1 MFLEFRTVL
10 PRVPHIPAGAV
21 SRVAAEAGVLLLK
34 YNTSLQLW
42 RLGQN
47 PSTLLNLLS
56 KALAWIPLWLIQCWG
71 SVTFWCGS
79 IPLTNESGSNSGSN
93 SFLQ

>member
-1 MFLEFRTVL
+1 MFFPHFFLRVDSL
-10 PRVPHIPAGAV
+10 PLSTYISYRVPHIPAGAV

-47 PSTLLNLLS
+47 PNTLLNLLS
-56 KALAWIPLWLIQCWG
+56 TT
-71 SVTFWCGS
+71 V
-79 IPLTNESGSNSGSN
+79 LTVLGYRVGDP
-93 SFLQ
+93 